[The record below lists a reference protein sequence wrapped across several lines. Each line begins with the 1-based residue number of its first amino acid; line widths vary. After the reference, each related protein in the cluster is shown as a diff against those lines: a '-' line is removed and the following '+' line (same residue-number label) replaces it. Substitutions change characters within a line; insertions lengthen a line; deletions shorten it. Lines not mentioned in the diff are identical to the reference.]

1 MRFTLDIFALS
12 KYLRMD
18 ILVIL
23 NELVQ
28 VICEP
33 SARLSLFNIDDAIK
47 SCKIVNTFG
56 TFLQRKCLHFHVKD
70 SEVAF
75 LEKSDNERTS
85 P

>member
-1 MRFTLDIFALS
+1 
-12 KYLRMD
+12 
-18 ILVIL
+18 
-23 NELVQ
+23 
-28 VICEP
+28 
-33 SARLSLFNIDDAIK
+33 LFNIDDAIK